1 MIDRPT
7 DERTDRCPTDRQTG
21 SWGSFSCWRY
31 FCGFDLGIF
40 ASLEDPRLLHHMNV
54 CIYGASSTSLPHI
67 LSPSVQTQIQHV
79 PALTICLSW
88 LNVLMLFQQLKN
100 YFIHFQTGFP
110 YMYCFYI
117 YRVFQNN
124 CIFSNPLKPIPNGWP
139 MKKKSGI
146 ELKFLIG
153 NCQFF

>member
-7 DERTDRCPTDRQTG
+7 DERTDRRPTDRQTG
-21 SWGSFSCWRY
+21 SWGSFTCWRY
-31 FCGFDLGIF
+31 FCGFDLGTAPF
-40 ASLEDPRLLHHMNV
+40 ASLEDLRLLHHMNV

-88 LNVLMLFQQLKN
+88 LNVISATEKLFHTFS
-100 YFIHFQTGFP
+100 FISIGCSRT
-110 YMYCFYI
+110 I
-117 YRVFQNN
+117 VF
-124 CIFSNPLKPIPNGWP
+124 FSYPLKPLPNGWP
-139 MKKKSGI
+139 MKKSGI
-146 ELKFLIG
+146 ELKILIG